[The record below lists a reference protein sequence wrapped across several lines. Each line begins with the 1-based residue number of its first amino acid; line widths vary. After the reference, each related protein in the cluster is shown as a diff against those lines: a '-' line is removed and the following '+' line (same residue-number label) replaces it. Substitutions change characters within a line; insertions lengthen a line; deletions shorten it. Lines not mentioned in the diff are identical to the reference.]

1 MKKLD
6 PKAILSKGGD
16 STLLIVLI
24 ILSVALFTILE
35 PSFFSMNSF
44 SSIAKQ
50 APEIGLFTMSMML
63 PMLVG
68 GIDLSIIA
76 SANLGSIF
84 MALYMSAN
92 GGSRTSV
99 IIGMLICLLTCVFVG
114 FVNGF
119 IVAQFQIPAM
129 LVTLGTQ
136 MALTGIALGITRGET
151 LSGFPQSFKFLGNGK
166 IIGIPTQFFIF
177 VVATVFL
184 IILMQKTSFGIKL
197 QMYGSNKVATQYSGV
212 SEKSLLIKTHMLGGL
227 FVGIA
232 AIIMVSRLSSAS
244 AGAAGG
250 YLMRTILIAVL
261 GGVDP
266 NGGKGKVSEVLLAI
280 LLFQC
285 VATGLNIVRVNSYIV
300 IALYGIIL
308 LLAVLVRIRR
318 KK

>member
-6 PKAILSKGGD
+6 TKAILSKGGD
-16 STLLIVLI
+16 STLLVVLMIVSI
-24 ILSVALFTILE
+24 VLFTILQ
-35 PSFFSMNSF
+35 PSFLSMNSF

-50 APEIGLFTMSMML
+50 APEIGIFTVAMML

-84 MALYMSAN
+84 MALYMSAH
-92 GGSRTSV
+92 GGSGSSV
-99 IIGMLICLLTCVFVG
+99 IVGMLLCIITCVVVG
-114 FVNGF
+114 FINGF
-119 IVAQFQIPAM
+119 IVAEFQIPAM

-151 LSGFPQSFKFLGNGK
+151 LSGFPAAFKFIGNGK
-166 IIGIPTQFFIF
+166 VAGIPTQFFIF
-177 VVATVFL
+177 VLVLVAMVV
-184 IILMQKTSFGIKL
+184 LMQKTSFGIKL

-212 SEKSLLIKTHMLGGL
+212 SEKSLLIKTYVLGGL
-227 FVGIA
+227 LVGLA

-266 NGGKGKVSEVLLAI
+266 NGGKGKVLDVLLAI
-280 LLFQC
+280 LLFQII
-285 VATGLNIVRVNSYIV
+285 ATGLNVLRVISYIV
-300 IALYGIIL
+300 IALYGVIL
-308 LLAVLVRIRR
+308 LLAVFVRIRR
-318 KK
+318 NK

>member
-6 PKAILSKGGD
+6 SRALLSKGGD

-24 ILSVALFTILE
+24 VFSVVLFTILK
-35 PSFFSMNSF
+35 PAFFSMNSF

-50 APEIGLFTMSMML
+50 APEIGLFTMAMML

-68 GIDLSIIA
+68 GIDLSLIA

-84 MALYMSAN
+84 MALYMASKGN
-92 GGSRTSV
+92 TGSSV
-99 IIGMLICLLTCVFVG
+99 AVGMLICILTCVLVG
-114 FVNGF
+114 FINGYV
-119 IVAQFQIPAM
+119 VAQFKIPAM

-151 LSGFPQSFKFLGNGK
+151 LSGFPEAFKFIGNGK
-166 IIGIPTQFFIF
+166 VAGIPTQFLIF
-177 VVATVFL
+177 VVATAAL
-184 IILMQKTSFGIKL
+184 IILMQKTSFGTKL
-197 QMYGSNKVATQYSGV
+197 QMYGSNSVATQYSGV
-212 SEKSLLIKTHMLGGL
+212 AEKPLLIKTYMLGGL
-227 FVGIA
+227 FVGLA

-280 LLFQC
+280 LLFQII
-285 VATGLNIVRVNSYIV
+285 ATGLNVLRVNSYVV

-308 LLAVLVRIRR
+308 LLAVFIRIRR
-318 KK
+318 NK